1 MDAPLF
7 KWWHLGLALVEDKA
21 KPKRKKGKKKHKREL
36 AENNGAQ
43 QVGRRRRGGEGVKFA
58 CKQRTKGIQKERPS
72 LQCER
77 K

>member
-36 AENNGAQ
+36 AENNG
-43 QVGRRRRGGEGVKFA
+43 GGGGGGGGGEVCLQAKN
-58 CKQRTKGIQKERPS
+58 KRDSKRKTKPPM
-72 LQCER
+72 
-77 K
+77 